1 MHWIL
6 SRSFYLGLGDDRLNY
21 DEAHL
26 KSYLFQATRNR
37 CLNYLKHQGIM
48 RQYEKNAALQLRQI
62 ELVHYQSGEKSLI
75 ETESVDRINQAI
87 ESLSDVQK
95 EVILLSR
102 FDGLS
107 NQEIADKLAFRS
119 VRSKHA
125 SFGTS
130 KTALK
135 K

>member
-1 MHWIL
+1 
-6 SRSFYLGLGDDRLNY
+6 
-21 DEAHL
+21 
-26 KSYLFQATRNR
+26 
-37 CLNYLKHQGIM
+37 M

-107 NQEIADKLAFRS
+107 NQEIADKLGIPVRTVETRIFRALQKLREKITS
-119 VRSKHA
+119 TGHILLMVMGFFRRSEKMN
-125 SFGTS
+125 
-130 KTALK
+130 
-135 K
+135 